1 MLSNTKSQIC
11 GILIPKAIPLTYDN
25 AYIIEGLKSED
36 RKCQEML
43 YKQHSAFLLSVCKRY
58 VKNSADAEDVFIE
71 GFYKILSKIKMYSG
85 KGSFEGWMR
94 RIMVNESLMHLRKNN
109 NFSMTLELSKVNIK
123 YEVNYDE
130 NIDYQKLIKILDYL
144 PTGYRTVFNM
154 YVIEGYKHRE
164 IAEKLDISINTSKSQ
179 LIQARKRLQEII
191 KKKHLYN
198 IAKL

>member
-1 MLSNTKSQIC
+1 MTYDQEHIIAGLKKGDRKSQE
-11 GILIPKAIPLTYDN
+11 L
-25 AYIIEGLKSED
+25 
-36 RKCQEML
+36 L
-43 YKQHSAFLLSVCKRY
+43 YKQHSPLLLSVCRRY

-109 NFSMTLELSKVNIK
+109 NFSMTLELSNVDIK
-123 YEVNYDE
+123 YEVAYDE
-130 NIDYQKLIKILDYL
+130 IIDYQKLLKILEYL
-144 PTGYRTVFNM
+144 PIGYKTVFNM

-164 IAEKLDISINTSKSQ
+164 IAEKLSISINTSKSQ

-198 IAKL
+198 FA